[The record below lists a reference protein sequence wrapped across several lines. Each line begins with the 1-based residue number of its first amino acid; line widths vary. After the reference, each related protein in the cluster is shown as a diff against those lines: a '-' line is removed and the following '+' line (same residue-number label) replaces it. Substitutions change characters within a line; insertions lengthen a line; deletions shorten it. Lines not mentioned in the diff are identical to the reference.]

1 MTKRLYALGAERTL
15 RAQVDWVGG
24 VIKAHL
30 MRNTYTPNF
39 STNDFR
45 DDIASA
51 IVATETLA
59 SKSATGGVF
68 DAADIVFSS
77 VTAGNTCN
85 AVVFSLEGG
94 TDATSLLLIYV
105 DSADITNFPVTTSG
119 GNVTVNMPDTAYKV
133 FSLVP

>member
-1 MTKRLYALGAERTL
+1 MTKRFYPKGAELTL
-15 RAQVDWVGG
+15 TAQVNWVSG

-30 MRNTYTPNF
+30 LRNTYTPNF

-45 DDIASA
+45 DDIASH
-51 IVATETLA
+51 IVSTITLA

-68 DAADIVFSS
+68 DAADIVFPS

-85 AVVFSLEGG
+85 AVALSLEGG
-94 TDATSLLLIYV
+94 TDATSPLLIYV

-119 GNVTVNMPDTAYKV
+119 GDVRVTLPDTAYKV